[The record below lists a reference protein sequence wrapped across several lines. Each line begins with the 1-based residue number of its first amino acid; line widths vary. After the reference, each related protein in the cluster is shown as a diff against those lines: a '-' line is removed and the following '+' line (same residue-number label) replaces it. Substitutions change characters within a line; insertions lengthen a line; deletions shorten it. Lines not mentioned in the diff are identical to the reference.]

1 MIPKA
6 EVHRRAQSL
15 GIQEAHVLRDYVLN
29 HVLVSIGQSIPELIF
44 RGGTSLARVYW
55 PDFRLSEDLD
65 FIAEGRVVDLQDRL
79 RVSVTE
85 SSTRIDRPLTL
96 RFGTPRG
103 GWSRS
108 TVESEFGELLIDIN
122 LEENVYL
129 PVKEEGLHLPYSD
142 LDERVGIRCISIPEI
157 LGNKWFMLDDRKEP
171 RDLYDLWAALT
182 RFGVSFELV
191 DRGHRAKYGYPARRH
206 SLTAARQLHG
216 KWEMRL
222 RHQLSELP
230 SLDEVLR
237 EVEELFDAWATASTN
252 DS

>member
-1 MIPKA
+1 MIPQA
-6 EVHRRAQSL
+6 EVHRRARSL
-15 GIQEAHVLRDYVLN
+15 GIQEAHVRRDYVLN

-65 FIAEGRVVDLQDRL
+65 FIAEGQVVDLEDRL
-79 RVSVTE
+79 GASVAE
-85 SSTRIDRPLTL
+85 SSKRIGRSLT
-96 RFGTPRG
+96 FGFGSPRE

-122 LEENVYL
+122 LEENAYL
-129 PVKEEGLHLPYSD
+129 PVKEERLNLPYSD
-142 LDERVGIRCISIPEI
+142 LEEEIGIRCVSTSEI

-171 RDLYDLWAALT
+171 RDLYDLWAAFT
-182 RFGVSFELV
+182 QFDVPFEMV
-191 DRGHRAKYGYPARRH
+191 DRGHQAKYGYPPLRH
-206 SLTAARQLHG
+206 SLNAARQLDG

-230 SLDEVLR
+230 SLDEVLKD
-237 EVEELFDAWATASTN
+237 VEEIFEAWVTSTQ